1 MSIPV
6 IGELKSGTSATPLK
20 RVKKK
25 SRSGFPVLKVGG
37 ATIDLGFCNCRV

>member
-6 IGELKSGTSATPLK
+6 IGELNKGTSEIPLK

-25 SRSGFPVLKVGG
+25 SSIGSPV
-37 ATIDLGFCNCRV
+37 A